1 MRFVLDKCTAWVWY
15 PCFKLLVAPERRE
28 FCGGK
33 WEKFSLPSAWGFWQF
48 WQEQEWYSCVRNHHL
63 VFQYSKSPKDAES
76 PWCRSP
82 VQGLWFSPA
91 AMEVT
96 DVPTP
101 DGPGH
106 EFLSA
111 GPAGSHQT
119 PLLPVCYARA
129 QQQEQ
134 QGQSPPWGPPSWLML
149 LTGLCCRCCRK
160 HSGEKPYVCDRC
172 GQRFAQASTLTY
184 HVRRHTGEK
193 PYVCDSCGKAFA
205 VSSSLI
211 THSRKHT
218 GTGRCS
224 WTGEWPRNPLWEWS
238 SSSFLMVFF
247 LWFQFR
253 ERFLPLDVISVSFW
267 FVLNV
272 YSGLCIEVTMCLCFL

>member
-63 VFQYSKSPKDAES
+63 VFQYSKVQSMPSPHGAGHPCRACGS
-76 PWCRSP
+76 VQLPWKSQMCQPQTDQAMSFSLQDLQAHTKLRCYLFVTPEHSSRS
-82 VQGLWFSPA
+82 SRDRA
-91 AMEVT
+91 
-96 DVPTP
+96 
-101 DGPGH
+101 
-106 EFLSA
+106 
-111 GPAGSHQT
+111 
-119 PLLPVCYARA
+119 LLEALPR
-129 QQQEQ
+129 
-134 QGQSPPWGPPSWLML
+134 GWML